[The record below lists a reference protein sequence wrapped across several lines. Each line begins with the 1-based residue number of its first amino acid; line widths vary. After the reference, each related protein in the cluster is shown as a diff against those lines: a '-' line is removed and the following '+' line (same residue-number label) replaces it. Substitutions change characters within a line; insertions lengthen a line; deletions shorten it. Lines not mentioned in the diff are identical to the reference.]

1 QHGWQR
7 WQWRRAMSED
17 DLKAEI
23 AALKERLAALEARGR
38 PAAPMR
44 ADPAPLRDLTA
55 GMSMPREALLEM
67 ATAVPT
73 VVIRQI
79 VTADRVKGELPPFG
93 PGNANPPLPRSRHTT
108 PAPLDVPGIALADRI
123 VDAQDARDRADL
135 IEREA
140 KRLAQTKTDNAA

>member
-1 QHGWQR
+1 
-7 WQWRRAMSED
+7 MSED

-67 ATAVPT
+67 ATAVPN

-79 VTADRVKGELPPFG
+79 VTADRVKGELAPLRS
-93 PGNANPPLPRSRHTT
+93 GNANPPLPRSRNLS
-108 PAPLDVPGIALADRI
+108 PAPLEVPGIALADRLM
-123 VDAQDARDRADL
+123 DAQDARDRA
-135 IEREA
+135 REA